1 MDDMQDDEM
10 FPFDIN
16 YEQILNSDGML
27 PIVQDCVRAIRKNA
41 YLTPGEFLQSVM
53 NSDLQEALEVADD
66 DEHSNYGDFM
76 LLAEMLARA
85 EGLDAAQNFEEMRH
99 RMSLMI
105 SFVVV
110 ESLSRKKMV
119 KVFHDRISFGDDMS
133 KAVIVEKL

>member
-10 FPFDIN
+10 FPFEIN
-16 YEQILNSDGML
+16 YDLILNNDGMMS
-27 PIVQDCVRAIRKNA
+27 ITQDCVRAIRKNA

-66 DEHSNYGDFM
+66 EEHDNYGDFM

-85 EGLDAAQNFEEMRH
+85 EGLDAAQDFEEMRH
-99 RMSLMI
+99 RMSLVV
-105 SFVVV
+105 SFIVV
-110 ESLSRKKMV
+110 ESLHRKKMV
-119 KVFHDRISFGDDMS
+119 KVYHDRMSFGDDMS